1 MRNQFEVMR
10 LSFFAICLGF
20 MILCHAQ
27 PSFQNNN
34 WMFGASAIGPGVTP
48 GPGPSLNFTSCNP
61 IVENDS
67 PGTQFEG
74 QTAISDSQTGDLLFY
89 SSGSQVRNALGQ
101 IMPGGNLVGTSNSIS
116 QNLIVKKPGS
126 GTLYYLF
133 TPETQA
139 GSIISTTNPGL
150 NGFSYSIIDMSL
162 NGGLGGVVS
171 CGNLLQPFQNCEMVT
186 GVYHD
191 NGQDIWIIGHKYGS
205 NTFFVYLLTP
215 SGINPTPVYS
225 SVGPTIFTSGS
236 SVYANSKYDAVGEL
250 KASPDGTKLAF
261 TTFYNGFTCLF
272 SFNKTNGVV
281 SNPIPLNLGS
291 AGYGTSF
298 SQDNSKLYFS
308 RVDASQ
314 GGVSF
319 LSNGSIVQFDISVL
333 SQAAIQASMY
343 VVYSSTTGFR
353 SLKLGPNGKLYA
365 ARTTLTAGGNGS
377 SYLAVINNPNF
388 AGAACNFVND
398 GVFIGANKGRWGLNN
413 VIEDFYTCNNFN
425 FTLGPDINKCPG
437 TSVTLAA
444 PTNQNTYSWSNSATS
459 QSITVTQPGTYWVT
473 VSGPNGVGSDTIV
486 VTDFPAP
493 VVNIFGTQ
501 GICQGTTTTL
511 VASPNFTYLWN
522 NGVQTQYNTVGPG
535 TYWLT
540 ATDANGCIAYDTIT
554 LVEYPAPVINFSGNA
569 TICTGQEANIQV
581 NSGFSTYQWS
591 NGLSTTNVN
600 LGAGTYSLTVIDNSG
615 CQATDTIVI
624 GNFPTTTMDISGELG
639 VCTGSTTTLSVSNN
653 FSNWLWNNGAQTQ
666 QIVVGPG
673 TFGLSATDIYGCV
686 VSDSATVTEW
696 PNPLISI
703 LGNTYVCAGQETL
716 FQANTGFDAYQWSNG
731 QNTASVYLG
740 AGTYTLVVVDSL
752 GCQASQEVTV
762 LETTPIAEISS
773 LEVQAYSNGPIQ
785 LQSTSTAGLF
795 PITSWNWSFG
805 DGNFS
810 DLENP
815 IQSYTQAGNYT
826 ITLVVT
832 DEFGCTDTASY
843 VIVFDPDFVFYIPNS
858 FTPDGDGINQTFL
871 PVFSGGIDAANYQL
885 LIFNRWG
892 EIIFESQDPAIGW
905 DASFSPNGNPCQ
917 AGTYTYM
924 VSFKIPAL
932 NEQKTI
938 SGHVNL
944 IR

>member
-1 MRNQFEVMR
+1 
-10 LSFFAICLGF
+10 
-20 MILCHAQ
+20 
-27 PSFQNNN
+27 
-34 WMFGASAIGPGVTP
+34 MFGATAVGPGVTP

-67 PGTQFEG
+67 PGAQFEG
-74 QTAISDSQTGDLLFY
+74 QTAISNSQTGDLLFY

-126 GTLYYLF
+126 STLYYLF

-139 GSIISTTNPGL
+139 GSIISTTNPGI

-162 NGGLGGVVS
+162 AGGLGAVVS
-171 CGNLLQPFQNCEMVT
+171 SGNLLQPFQNCEMVT

-225 SVGPTIFTSGS
+225 SVGPNIFTSGT

-261 TTFYNGFTCLF
+261 TTFYNGYTCLF
-272 SFNKTNGVV
+272 NFNKTNGVI

-308 RVDASQ
+308 RVDATQ

-343 VVYSSTTGFR
+343 VVYSSSTGFR
-353 SLKLGPNGKLYA
+353 SLKLGLNGKLYA
-365 ARTTLTAGGNGS
+365 ARTTLTNGGNGAAH
-377 SYLAVINNPNF
+377 LAVINNPNL

-413 VIEDFYTCNNFN
+413 VIEDFYSCNNFN
-425 FTLGPDINKCPG
+425 FTLGPDIYKCPG

-444 PTNQNTYSWSNSATS
+444 PTNQSTYLWSNSATT
-459 QSITVTQPGTYWVT
+459 QSITITQPGTYWVS
-473 VSGPNGVGSDTIV
+473 VVGPNGVGSDTIV
-486 VTDFPAP
+486 VTDFPTP
-493 VVNIFGTQ
+493 TVNISGVLT
-501 GICQGTTTTL
+501 ICQGTTTTL

-522 NGVQTQYNTVGPG
+522 NGVQTQNNTVGPG

-540 ATDANGCIAYDTIT
+540 ATNLNGCVAYDTIT
-554 LVEYPAPVINFSGNA
+554 LIELPTPVINFSGNA
-569 TICTGQEANIQV
+569 NVCAGQEANIQA
-581 NSGFSTYQWS
+581 NAGFATYQWS
-591 NGLSTTNVN
+591 NGLSTANVN
-600 LGAGTYSLTVIDNSG
+600 LGGGTFTLTVIDNSG
-615 CQATDTIVI
+615 CQATDTIVVS
-624 GNFPTTTMDISGELG
+624 NFPSSVMDISGVLG
-639 VCTGSTTTLSVSNN
+639 VCAGNTTTLSASPN

-666 QIVVGPG
+666 NIVVGAG
-673 TFGLSATDIYGCV
+673 TYGLSATDNNGCIV
-686 VSDSATVTEW
+686 SATATVVEFS
-696 PNPLISI
+696 NPLISI
-703 LGNTYVCAGQETL
+703 LGNTYVCTEQETL
-716 FQANTGFDAYQWSNG
+716 FQANPGFASYQWSNG
-731 QNTASVYLG
+731 QNTAAVYLG
-740 AGTYTLVVVDSL
+740 AGTYSLTVVDSL

-762 LETTPIAEISS
+762 IESAPTAEITSS
-773 LEVQAYSNGPIQ
+773 VVQAYTNSPIQ

-805 DGNFS
+805 DGS
-810 DLENP
+810 LSYLENP

-843 VIVFDPDFVFYIPNS
+843 SIEFDPDFVFYIPNS
-858 FTPDGDGINQTFL
+858 FTPDGDGINQVFL
-871 PVFSGGIDAANYQL
+871 PVFSGGIDAANYQM

-892 EIIFESQDPAIGW
+892 EIIFESQDPTIGW
-905 DASFSPNGNPCQ
+905 DASFSLNGNPCQ
-917 AGTYTYM
+917 ASTYTY
-924 VSFKIPAL
+924 VVNFKVPSL
-932 NEQKTI
+932 SEQKTI